1 MTKGRVYPQVYTVV
15 EFSQLFKLSAEAVRK
30 LIRKGE
36 IPAIRIGKQ
45 YRIPQDVVDRYF
57 AQATSPEARG
67 FGMWKE
73 QPVDSLRYVNALRDQ
88 DHRTAEELLH
98 ELAEEA

>member
-1 MTKGRVYPQVYTVV
+1 MTKRQAYPQVYTVM
-15 EFSQLFKLSAEAVRK
+15 EFGKLLKLSAEAVRK

-45 YRIPQDVVDRYF
+45 YRIPEDVVERYF
-57 AQATSPEARG
+57 AQATSPEARE
-67 FGMWKE
+67 FRMWKE
-73 QPVDSLRYVNALRDQ
+73 RPVDSLRYINALRDR